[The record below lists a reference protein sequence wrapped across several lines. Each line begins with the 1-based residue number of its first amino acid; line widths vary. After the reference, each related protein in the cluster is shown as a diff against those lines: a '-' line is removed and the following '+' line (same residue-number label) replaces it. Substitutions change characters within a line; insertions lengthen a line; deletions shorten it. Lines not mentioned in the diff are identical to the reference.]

1 MPDKQSKLLMGMAV
15 ILVALVGL
23 ITFIDAPPPA
33 PDEGAPRFTAAFAE
47 LEPSQI
53 NELSITAPGLPG
65 PLRIR
70 RGAAGAW
77 EQVEPRPARVDAR
90 AVEELVRGLLRID
103 LSAALPGA
111 PKDYGLDGTTTLVH
125 LVQADGLAHTIAV
138 GADAPVGASTYVRIG
153 EGAPQATE
161 SRLSVLLTPEALDL
175 RDRRLVDL
183 SVSGVTQVELGGP
196 SQGLRFSKDD
206 HGWWVEPTTAA
217 GPFPRTRAAGG
228 AVDAMINTLVNL
240 QVGAFLEGPADLPGV
255 PPLTVRLFE
264 GESSTALTFAPDEDE
279 TWLALSPMHPSPVQL
294 DGAAL
299 AEILVK
305 GPPQWFE
312 QALLPV
318 RPLRLERVEAEL
330 GGRKLDARRT
340 ADGWDDPRAEG
351 LLRALDQAKVDRGR
365 GGGAAADGE
374 VSGRVRLTEA
384 GGHVEEVEL
393 LGQTLEGER
402 SAREPGLGAPF
413 VVSAATLSAV
423 EAALQAA
430 GPTAP

>member
-1 MPDKQSKLLMGMAV
+1 MPEKQNKLLMWMAV

-23 ITFIDAPPPA
+23 ITFIEAPPPA
-33 PDEGAPRFTAAFAE
+33 PEEGASKFTAAYE
-47 LEPSQI
+47 GIEPSQI
-53 NELSITAPGLPG
+53 NELSITAQGVGG
-65 PLRIR
+65 PLRLR
-70 RGAAGAW
+70 RGTGGAW

-90 AVEELVRGLLRID
+90 AVEELVRGLLRIE
-103 LSAALPGA
+103 LSAPLPGA
-111 PKDYGLDGTTTLVH
+111 LTDYGLDAGTTQVR
-125 LVQADGLAHTIAV
+125 LVQADGVAHTITV
-138 GADAPVGASTYVRIG
+138 GADAPVGSSTYVRLG
-153 EGAPQATE
+153 EGAPQATQ

-196 SQGLRFSKDD
+196 SQGLRFVKDD
-206 HGWWVEPTTAA
+206 HGWWVEPTTAE

-228 AVDAMINTLVNL
+228 SVDAMINTLVNL

-255 PPLTVRLFE
+255 APLTARLFE
-264 GESSTALTFAPDEDE
+264 GESSTTLTFAPDEDE
-279 TWLALSPMHPSPVQL
+279 TWLALSPLHPSPVQL

-312 QALLPV
+312 PALLPV

-330 GGRKLDARRT
+330 GGLKLDARRT
-340 ADGWDDPRAEG
+340 AEGWDDPRAEA

-365 GGGAAADGE
+365 GGGAAAEAE

-384 GGHVEEVEL
+384 GGHVEQVEL

-413 VVSAATLSAV
+413 VVSAATLAAL
-423 EAALQAA
+423 EAALAPSGAA
-430 GPTAP
+430 AP